1 MRFMTVTIGRTA
13 AARKSLRGRL
23 TAVAASAR
31 LRLLCVLLSLTA
43 TVACRGSSNDL
54 PVTPSVG
61 TIATLQGLVIRAD
74 NYVPLAGVVVSIDGV
89 SLTTRSDGTYAISGL
104 RPGDALLSAER
115 PGFRPF
121 SMHVSLDGA
130 RTVNIFLVPL

>member
-1 MRFMTVTIGRTA
+1 VRFRI
-13 AARKSLRGRL
+13 LF
-23 TAVAASAR
+23 AVF
-31 LRLLCVLLSLTA
+31 SLT
-43 TVACRGSSNDL
+43 TSVACHGSSNDL

-89 SLTTRSDGTYAISGL
+89 SLTTLSDGTYAISGL

>member
-1 MRFMTVTIGRTA
+1 
-13 AARKSLRGRL
+13 
-23 TAVAASAR
+23 
-31 LRLLCVLLSLTA
+31 
-43 TVACRGSSNDL
+43 L
-54 PVTPSVG
+54 PVTPTVG

-74 NYVPLAGVVVSIDGV
+74 TYLPVAGAVVSIDGV

-104 RPGDALLSAER
+104 RPGDAILSAER

-121 SMHVSLDGA
+121 STHVSLDGA

>member
-1 MRFMTVTIGRTA
+1 
-13 AARKSLRGRL
+13 
-23 TAVAASAR
+23 VAASVR
-31 LRLLCVLLSLTA
+31 SRLLLAFLLLNVTA
-43 TVACRGSSNDL
+43 ACRGSSDDL
-54 PVTPSVG
+54 PVTPTVG

-74 NYVPLAGVVVSIDGV
+74 TYLPVAGAVVSIDGV

-104 RPGDALLSAER
+104 RPGDAILSAER

-130 RTVNIFLVPL
+130 RTVNILLVPL